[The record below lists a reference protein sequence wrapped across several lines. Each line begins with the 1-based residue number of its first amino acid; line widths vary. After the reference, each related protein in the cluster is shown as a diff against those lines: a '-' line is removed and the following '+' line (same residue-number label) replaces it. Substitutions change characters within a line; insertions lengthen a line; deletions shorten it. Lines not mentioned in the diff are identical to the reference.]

1 MTPKGTQ
8 RASCSALVTPQ
19 AGGAL
24 PATALWPPRR
34 PRPGLAWPG
43 LRGTAGPTDTG
54 TGAAPA
60 PGQGKTGEERG
71 EGRGG
76 KRRPLRCHS
85 RSAGGRPRAGAAAP
99 WPPRPAGSPAPLG
112 APLPGDR
119 PVTRRG
125 GGAEPGALGP
135 VRPGPVQPPGPGVP
149 GLKGSARPDP
159 LPPAPPP
166 VPSVL

>member
-1 MTPKGTQ
+1 MGGDRPRRGTGICFATPGPNPQGASAENMTPKGTQ

-99 WPPRPAGSPAPLG
+99 
-112 APLPGDR
+112 
-119 PVTRRG
+119 
-125 GGAEPGALGP
+125 
-135 VRPGPVQPPGPGVP
+135 
-149 GLKGSARPDP
+149 
-159 LPPAPPP
+159 
-166 VPSVL
+166 